1 MRRILLALCLS
12 CLPLIASAYP
22 LYAHSWSHRSVLYFA
37 PTQDEYVR
45 QFLLETLMH
54 ECELDKRDVVTIII
68 TEDGYSYPAWLKDE
82 FDLRDVLMAYGV
94 PAGSHTA
101 VLVGKDGEEKLR
113 WGKTTDWIKVKDT
126 IDAMPM
132 RQHEMQRQISR
143 CQI

>member
-22 LYAHSWSHRSVLYFA
+22 LYAHYWSHRSVLYFA

-54 ECELDKRDVVTIII
+54 ECELDERDV
-68 TEDGYSYPAWLKDE
+68 S
-82 FDLRDVLMAYGV
+82 MAYGV